1 MKNEVT
7 QELLFRYFEGSA
19 TAFQTQLIDAWAKIP
34 EHREQFYAH
43 LEAWEAQHPQYLP
56 DVAEALRRHQA
67 RLEARPEARPE
78 DLGARLAWPAEPR
91 RPFFLLRGWRAWG
104 VAASLALLLGSGW
117 VFRENVLYQ
126 TYATAYGETRA
137 LTLPDGSRV
146 TLNANSRLR
155 CPRFGFGS
163 RTREVTLAGEAT
175 FSVVHTPD
183 GRRFVVKTDR
193 HFEVVVLGTEFTVY
207 TRSRGGRVVL
217 SRGKVQLRYD
227 EGPARR
233 QLTMTPGDAVTLDRR
248 GQVKVRR
255 LRQPDNVAAWRENR
269 FVFEE
274 TTLTEIAQLFEDTYG
289 LRLSIPDSSLARWTV
304 SGSFTAR
311 NADEL
316 LESLTEAASLRYTRR
331 AGVVV
336 LSPP

>member
-7 QELLFRYFEGSA
+7 QELLFRYFEGVA
-19 TAFQTQLIDAWAKIP
+19 TPFQKRLIDEWAKTP
-34 EHREQFYAH
+34 DHREQFYAW
-43 LEAWEAQHPQYLP
+43 LEAWEAQNPQYLP
-56 DVAEALRRHQA
+56 NVEQARQRHQA
-67 RLEARPEARPE
+67 RLSNPEAGARPIFPTEPPQ
-78 DLGARLAWPAEPR
+78 PA
-91 RPFFLLRGWRAWG
+91 FFGWRWLRWG
-104 VAASLALLLGSGW
+104 IAACLVLGLGSAW
-117 VFRENVLYQ
+117 AFRESLLNQ
-126 TYATAYGETRA
+126 THSTAYGETRA

-146 TLNANSRLR
+146 TLNANSRLTF
-155 CPRFGFGS
+155 PRFGFGT

-183 GRRFVVKTDR
+183 ERRFVVKTDR

-227 EGPARR
+227 AGAATR
-233 QLTMTPGDAVTLDRR
+233 QLTMKPGDAVTLDRR
-248 GQVKVRR
+248 GRVNLRR
-255 LRQPDNVAAWRENR
+255 LRQPENWAAWRENR

-274 TTLTEIAQLFEDTYG
+274 TTLSEIAQLFEETYG
-289 LRLSIPDSSLARWTV
+289 LHLSIPDSSLARWTV

-331 AGVVV
+331 ADDVV
-336 LSPP
+336 LSLP

>member
-19 TAFQTQLIDAWAKIP
+19 TAFQKQLIDAWAKIP
-34 EHREQFYAH
+34 ENREQFYAH
-43 LEAWEAQHPQYLP
+43 LEAWEAQNPQYLP
-56 DVAEALRRHQA
+56 DVAEALRRHRTRRERHA
-67 RLEARPEARPE
+67 GEAE
-78 DLGARLAWPAEPR
+78 ARLALPAEPR
-91 RPFFLLRGWRAWG
+91 RPFFPLRGWLTWG
-104 VAASLALLLGSGW
+104 VAASLAVLLGCGW
-117 VFRENVLYQ
+117 AFRENLLYR
-126 TYATAYGETRA
+126 TYATAYGETRT

-183 GRRFVVKTDR
+183 DRRFIVKTNR
-193 HFEVVVLGTEFTVY
+193 HFEVVVLGTEFAVY
-207 TRSRGGRVVL
+207 TRNRGGRVVL

-227 EGPARR
+227 EGATTR
-233 QLTMTPGDAVTLDRR
+233 QLTMKPGDAVLVDRR
-248 GQVKVRR
+248 GQVR
-255 LRQPDNVAAWRENR
+255 LRHLRKPENWAAWRENR

-274 TTLTEIAQLFEDTYG
+274 TTLAEIADLFEETYG
-289 LRLSIPDSSLARWTV
+289 LHLSIPDSSLARWTV

-311 NADEL
+311 NADQL

-331 AGVVV
+331 ADGIV